1 MAYRGYDS
9 PGVGYTELE
18 KHYKSVSSSNMC
30 RIAVIGGAQKGP
42 VGEPVEIVNPR
53 MMAKVFGDVVESDW
67 GIWGAMKCL
76 EYTSQLT
83 YVRVGGSSNSL
94 AESYNEVGGTKTATS
109 HINPLNFKAK
119 EVGTDLNGAKIT
131 FQGAGVDGR
140 FNYTLTS
147 ASGRLMESYP
157 GLIVDPDDVS
167 SITSLVSQLNS
178 YSNYITVTKD
188 NTNRTFP
195 ANGFTAYLDGALVSM
210 VKAKSYRS
218 SSEPSEITH
227 DSKYYFESIEFDS
240 TLNGA
245 TINIAQEAISGPG
258 ITWRY
263 TLTSAD
269 GTLLESIGGC
279 VDSGEPDYN
288 NEAYIVNAV
297 NRQSKYVTMAF
308 DSQYIGTQY
317 WGLSVTLRGAIDGID
332 SITPNDIIGAIKK
345 FGNPEWTSIDV
356 LIIPGWSDSN
366 VLNAAKA
373 MVEKRGDCIYIPDI
387 PEGLASNAVAQQY
400 RNVSSPWVAIFYPW
414 VEEYDSVTKEKRMT
428 PPAAWVAAQM
438 AYNDRISDCWFTVA
452 GLQTDEKRGLLS
464 HATGV
469 ERKLSKEERDDL
481 YNDTNTINP
490 IAYFNT
496 DGVVIWGNKTT
507 LKAPQYEDSSVFS
520 FLNIR
525 RLCNYIRKIIIEVS
539 RSELFNPND
548 ETTWTS
554 WKLKLDTR
562 LRAIALGRGLDA
574 YRIVMDK
581 TTVSEDDIRN
591 GRMPGEVWIKPVK
604 PAEWIPVTF
613 VVTEDAIFFSE
624 EE

>member
-30 RIAVIGGAQKGP
+30 RIAVIGGAQRGP
-42 VGEPVEIVNPR
+42 VGEPVEVGNPR
-53 MMAKVFGDVVESDW
+53 MMAKIFGDAVESDW
-67 GIWGAMKCL
+67 GVWGAMKCL

-94 AESYNEVGGTKTATS
+94 AESYDEVGGTKTSTS
-109 HINPLNFKAK
+109 HVNPLNFKAK
-119 EVGTDLNGAKIT
+119 EVGTDLNGARIT
-131 FQGAGVDGR
+131 FQGMTTGR
-140 FNYTLTS
+140 YNYLLTS
-147 ASGRLMESYP
+147 ASGKQLESIVGLM
-157 GLIVDPDDVS
+157 VDSEDPS
-167 SITSLVSQLNS
+167 SLTSLISQMNKL
-178 YSNYITVTKD
+178 SNYITVTKD
-188 NTNRTFP
+188 PTNNTFP
-195 ANGFTAYLDGALVSM
+195 GNGFTAYLDGALVSM
-210 VKAKSYRS
+210 KKAKSYRS
-218 SSEPSEITH
+218 SSDPSEITH
-227 DSKYYFESIEFDS
+227 DAKYYFESIEFDS

-245 TINIAQEAISGPG
+245 VIDISQELTPG
-258 ITWRY
+258 SSATWRY

-269 GTLLESIGGC
+269 GTILESIGGC
-279 VDSGEPDYN
+279 VDGGPPDYN
-288 NEAYIVNAV
+288 NEAYIVNVV

-308 DSQYIGTQY
+308 DAQYIGTQY
-317 WGLSVTLRGAIDGID
+317 WGLQVTLKGAVDGID
-332 SITPNDIIGAIKK
+332 SITANDIIGAINK
-345 FGNPEWTSIDV
+345 FSNPEWTSIDV
-356 LIIPGWSDSN
+356 IIIPGWSDTN

-373 MVEKRGDCIYIPDI
+373 MVESRGDCIYIPEI
-387 PEGLASNAVAQQY
+387 PEGMTPSAVQQQY
-400 RNVSSPWVAIFYPW
+400 RDISSPWVAIFYPW
-414 VEEYDSVTKEKRMT
+414 VEEYNSLTKEKRMT
-428 PPAAWVAAQM
+428 PPSSWVAAQM

-452 GLQTDEKRGLLS
+452 GLQTDEKRGFLA

-469 ERKLSKEERDDL
+469 EKRLSKVERDSL
-481 YNDTNTINP
+481 YDDAYTINP

-507 LKAPQYEDSSVFS
+507 LKTPQYKDSSVFS
-520 FLNIR
+520 YLNIR

-562 LRAIALGRGLDA
+562 LRAIALGRGLDS

-624 EE
+624 DD